1 MPLVI
6 LLIITWIVAVLCM
19 TFFSAI
25 WSAVSGNEF
34 REPTLLS
41 ILMQKHP
48 RIHVS
53 EQSAYVWGWV
63 IHFLFGVAFLLFYQL
78 LWKFTNAPRTLVWS
92 VIFGSV
98 LGVLGILGWKILFSI
113 VNFSSQFKYQQY
125 YVHIFLAHIV
135 FSVTAF
141 VVYQWLT

>member
-1 MPLVI
+1 MSLVI

-41 ILMQKHP
+41 LLMQKQP
-48 RIHVS
+48 RIHIS
-53 EQSAYVWGWV
+53 ERSGYVWGWV
-63 IHFLFGVAFLLFYQL
+63 IHFLLGVAFLLFYEL
-78 LWKFTNAPRTLVWS
+78 LWELTNAPRTFIWS

-98 LGVLGILGWKILFSI
+98 LGVLGIIGWKILFSL
-113 VNFSSQFKYQQY
+113 VNFLSQFKYKQY

-141 VVYQWLT
+141 VVYQWLS